1 MGAREGRLEVARREN
16 PECAGH
22 AFDPRFI
29 PRKRIGGDDRDA
41 VLGRRVIGEI
51 DRDVF
56 VGQRSAGERMLSNQV
71 MKVRMAAREKVSG
84 IRE

>member
-22 AFDPRFI
+22 AFDPRLI
-29 PRKRIGGDDRDA
+29 PRKRVGGDDRDA
-41 VLGRRVIGEI
+41 VFGGRVIGKI

-56 VGQRSAGERMLSNQV
+56 VRQRGAGEWMLSNQV
-71 MKVRMAAREKVSG
+71 MQVRMAARKKISG